1 MIIENA
7 SKTETTAENKYNIEV
22 TAKTFRSLF
31 GDLYSKPFES
41 MIREIVAMLMMQTA
55 EPVIQAQ

>member
-7 SKTETTAENKYNIEV
+7 NKTETTAENKYNIEV

-31 GDLYSKPFES
+31 GDQS
-41 MIREIVAMLMMQTA
+41 
-55 EPVIQAQ
+55 